1 MKKGYFHN
9 LMNSLVA
16 ARMLELDGG
25 RMDGLAAV
33 RMLEAIDAQANQNIR

>member
-25 RMDGLAAV
+25 RMNGVTAV
-33 RMLEAIDAQANQNIR
+33 RMLEAIDAQENQNLR